1 MRVCIIDDEKYA
13 IDVLKNMLESLNDI
27 EFAGTFTDPFN
38 ALEQLPSLRADILF
52 LDIEFGDSL
61 GIELAD
67 RFSNCSPHTEI
78 IFVTAHPQYALEA
91 FDVNAI
97 DYLLKPVSMP
107 RLKRALAKT
116 RNRMEMG
123 KLKPSQI
130 EAPLMIQSMGSFHLY
145 DPKGNE
151 VAWRTRKVKE
161 LFAFLWSFQER
172 PVHKTRLIEELW
184 PDLRIDKANTLLHTT
199 VYQLRKTLKE
209 TGIGKNPIQLK
220 NDHYQ
225 LIVSFES
232 DLAKVEDVCQAFIL
246 SDVKVNKLLELY
258 TGDFLAEE
266 GYQWAGNR
274 MEAVRQSV
282 QGYLERYLEE
292 SIQKERNHILI
303 EKCFQKL
310 LDIDLYNETYMY
322 GCLEFYISIK
332 SFHKV
337 DKLYERIKQLYLVE
351 LGVEIPHSIKRLYV
365 KYIDNC

>member
-13 IDVLKNMLESLNDI
+13 IDVLKNMLEPLNDI
-27 EFAGTFTDPFN
+27 ELAGTFTDPFK

-67 RFSNCSPHTEI
+67 RFSDCSPHTEI

-107 RLKRALAKT
+107 RLKKALAKT
-116 RNRMEMG
+116 KNRMEMS
-123 KLKPSQI
+123 KLKPES
-130 EAPLMIQSMGSFHLY
+130 PLLIHSLGSFHLY
-145 DPKGNE
+145 DAKGNE

-161 LFAFLWSFQER
+161 LFAFLWSFQEK

-184 PDLRIDKANTLLHTT
+184 PDLRLDKANTLLHTT

-232 DLAKVEDVCQAFIL
+232 DLAKVEEVCHALVL
-246 SDVKVNKLLELY
+246 SDEKVNMLLNLY
-258 TGDFLAEE
+258 TGDFLVEE
-266 GYQWAGNR
+266 GYHWAGNKT
-274 MEAVRQSV
+274 EAVRQSI
-282 QGYLERYLEE
+282 QRLLEEYLEVN
-292 SIQKERNHILI
+292 IQERNHILI

-310 LDIDLYNETYMY
+310 LDIDLYNENYLY
-322 GCLEFYISIK
+322 RCLEFYISIG
-332 SFHKV
+332 SFQKI
-337 DKLYERIKQLYLVE
+337 DKLYENIKQVYLAE
-351 LGVEIPHSIKRLYV
+351 LGVEIPHSIQSLYK
-365 KYIDNC
+365 KYINS